1 MHPISQKGATT
12 KRFSVGPPSPWL
24 LALSARI
31 EDIISDKSHGT
42 KERSESDGHG
52 GKELIRLLGS
62 MGPFLQRVASS
73 CENQFS
79 KVNF

>member
-1 MHPISQKGATT
+1 MA
-12 KRFSVGPPSPWL
+12 RF
-24 LALSARI
+24 SARI

-42 KERSESDGHG
+42 KERSESEKGSTVG
-52 GKELIRLLGS
+52 EGTNKAATRLD
-62 MGPFLQRVASS
+62 GPFFCKEQRRAS